1 MIIAEVPYA
10 EVLELR
16 QQVMYPDKDIEFV
29 KLPDDAEGLHIG
41 VYEQGVLIS
50 VMSLFMHQREIQ
62 FRKLATRI
70 EMQKKGYAS
79 ALMRWLINYANDIK
93 AERIWCNAR
102 VNASDFYKRFG
113 YQDTDACFSKNGY
126 DYIIMER
133 KIS

>member
-1 MIIAEVPYA
+1 MIIAEVPYT

-29 KLPDDAEGLHIG
+29 KLPDDTEGLHIG

-50 VMSLFMHQREIQ
+50 VMSLFMNKREIQ
-62 FRKLATRI
+62 FRKLATLTD
-70 EMQKKGYAS
+70 MQKKGYAS

-113 YQDTDACFSKNGY
+113 YQDTDVCFSKNGY